1 MENDVNINQR
11 PSRVGQNNPMCGR
24 KQSEE
29 ARRKQSEAAKRRAAD
44 YNKWKDSQKHITM
57 DEFLMGENFKRR
69 VAEILRE
76 ELMKV
81 VQRKVEIPIF

>member
-1 MENDVNINQR
+1 MESYNNVQPR
-11 PSRVGQNNPMCGR
+11 PSRKGQANPMWGR

-29 ARRKQSEAAKRRAAD
+29 ARRKQSEAAQRRAAD
-44 YNKWKDSQKHITM
+44 YKKWKDSQEHITM
-57 DEFLMGENFKRR
+57 DEFLKGENFKRR

-81 VQRKVEIPIF
+81 ANKRAEIPLF